1 MKIKFSADLT
11 DKVLWAI
18 KNERKVLEIV
28 KNAQRFTRENLLPK
42 DIYCYHVLLLKQW
55 SQNLV
60 DVRIQPHMDRVPIPV
75 SDCDCHDKEE
85 SYLRDEL

>member
-85 SYLRDEL
+85 SHLRDEL